1 MIRKSQ
7 KDMKNDEVSAILA
20 LALDLANS
28 VTNNDR
34 FTRLL
39 STIRKTIKCDAI
51 ALLQHQNATL
61 KPMAIEGLSSDTL
74 GRRFDIHAH
83 PRLKIISQS
92 TKPVTFSQD
101 CDLPDPYDGLLQTQA
116 GDIPIHACMGLPLHH
131 DGHLLGIVTLDSLTP
146 NSFDQIS
153 PHMLEIITD
162 ISAATM
168 KTAIQLEQLE
178 HSAKHSNALVQELSQ
193 AAIMRDGGEII
204 GLSPCIQSLKNEIKL
219 VAASNY
225 TVLILGETGVG
236 KELVAGNVH
245 QHSQRHHKPMIQL
258 NCASLPEHLAESEFF
273 GHCKG
278 AFTGADRNREGKFQ
292 LADGGTLFLDEI
304 GELPLNLQSKLLRV
318 LQSGEI
324 QAVGEDKIKTVD
336 VRVIAATNRNL
347 KSEVTAGR
355 FRADLYHRLSV
366 YPIEVP
372 PLRERGN
379 DIHLLAGYFVENT
392 ARKLGITQLTL
403 SSDALS
409 QLSAYRWPGNVREL
423 EHIISRAALKAKQ
436 DQWDKSIIHIIP
448 EYCDITIS
456 PHERLNVS
464 VQTSALVSNHHALT
478 LPNNDQ
484 PAPFLLSVGQ
494 PLKSATMA
502 FQTQLIKHTL
512 KEHNYNWAATA
523 RVLETDRANLVRLA
537 KRLGITINKSI

>member
-1 MIRKSQ
+1 M
-7 KDMKNDEVSAILA
+7 NPAEVSAILA

-28 VTNNDR
+28 VSNQDR

-51 ALLQHQNATL
+51 ALLQHKNATL
-61 KPMAIEGLSSDTL
+61 KPMAIEGLSIDTL
-74 GRRFDIHAH
+74 GRRFDIHSH

-92 TKPVTFSQD
+92 TKPVTFSQN
-101 CDLPDPYDGLLQTQA
+101 CDLPDPYDGLLQNQE
-116 GDIPIHACMGLPLHH
+116 GGVPIHACMGLPLYNN
-131 DGHLLGIVTLDSLTP
+131 GHLLGIVTLDSLTP
-146 NSFDQIS
+146 NSFDHINPQ
-153 PHMLEIITD
+153 MLEIITE

-168 KTAIQLEQLE
+168 KTAIKLEQLE
-178 HSAKHSNALVQELSQ
+178 HSAKHSNALVQELTQ

-204 GLSPCIQSLKNEIKL
+204 GLSPCIQALKNEIKL
-219 VAASNY
+219 VAASHY
-225 TVLILGETGVG
+225 SVLILGETGVG
-236 KELVAGNVH
+236 KELVAGSIH
-245 QHSQRHHKPMIQL
+245 QHSHRHKKPMIQL

-278 AFTGADRNREGKFQ
+278 AFTGAEKSREGKFQ

-304 GELPLNLQSKLLRV
+304 GELPLNLQSKLLRA

-324 QAVGEDKIKTVD
+324 QAVGEDKVKIVD

-347 KSEVTAGR
+347 KNEVTAGR

-392 ARKLGITQLTL
+392 ARKLGISQLTL
-403 SSDALS
+403 TPAALS
-409 QLSAYRWPGNVREL
+409 LLSAYRWPGNVREL

-436 DQWDKSIIHIIP
+436 DQWNKSIIHILP
-448 EYCDITIS
+448 EYCDITF
-456 PHERLNVS
+456 PKHDRLNS
-464 VQTSALVSNHHALT
+464 TIHSQ
-478 LPNNDQ
+478 NNTT
-484 PAPFLLSVGQ
+484 LSVPQ
-494 PLKSATMA
+494 DDKHFPFYSLPEQSLKSATNA
-502 FQTQLIKHTL
+502 FQTQLIKQTL
-512 KEHNYNWAATA
+512 KAHDYNWAAAA

-537 KRLGITINKSI
+537 KRLGLSITKSI